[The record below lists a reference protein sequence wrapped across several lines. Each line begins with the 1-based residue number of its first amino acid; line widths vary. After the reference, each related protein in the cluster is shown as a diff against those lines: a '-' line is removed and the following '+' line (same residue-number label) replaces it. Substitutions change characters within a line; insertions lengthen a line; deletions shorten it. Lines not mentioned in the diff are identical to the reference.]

1 MRIRWKLLIVLLSL
15 SLVPILMLR
24 VNGQRGMQRMGN
36 DLASIAR
43 EVLIKKAGLELTLL
57 VEEHAWAL
65 RLEREL
71 IEMILRVQASEL
83 EKRIAGAHHTT
94 SFGNGKLT
102 AQTELARSA
111 SEKPAPR
118 FRITGM
124 GRFAPLSV
132 DYDSLSQKFTN
143 ETVRENG
150 EISSVLLSMV
160 PVFHDL
166 VLSQPDLIHWQ
177 ILALNDGTQGVY
189 PALPKIP
196 MAYNA
201 LHTEWFRSALS
212 KNGSF
217 GRSRHRTPSRAS
229 SASPYR
235 CPFILLPVK
244 SSAPLR
250 FPFRSASCSKRTN
263 TSGFSRKTSS
273 FSSSAQNRQLIQTP
287 PPSQSLPGNTKLNR
301 GTIIGGHSLVLKACR
316 LMIWKSFAR

>member
-111 SEKPAPR
+111 SEKSAPR

-166 VLSQPDLIHWQ
+166 VLSHPDLIHWQ
-177 ILALNDGTQGVY
+177 IVALNDGTQGVY
-189 PALPKIP
+189 PALSKIP

-201 LHTEWFRSALS
+201 LHTEWYRSAVDAET
-212 KNGSF
+212 
-217 GRSRHRTPSRAS
+217 GRLVASRHRTPSRAS
-229 SASPYR
+229 SASLYR
-235 CPFILLPVK
+235 CPFTLPTGQILGATAISVPVSVLAAGGRTLPTFLGK
-244 SSAPLR
+244 HPA
-250 FPFRSASCSKRTN
+250 FPRPRRIVN
-263 TSGFSRKTSS
+263 
-273 FSSSAQNRQLIQTP
+273 
-287 PPSQSLPGNTKLNR
+287 
-301 GTIIGGHSLVLKACR
+301 
-316 LMIWKSFAR
+316 